1 MATTAT
7 PMATKRYPLHSA
19 NLLLLLAISSSAY
32 AVQNNLKQWDKNSA
46 TFQKAYMLLQQHGAS
61 LDVELFE
68 KHPAEYQAYLLGS
81 YSAQAQHYPL
91 AIEWLKRAYADVEK
105 LNEFTQ
111 QSVLYQLGY
120 SYAQL
125 GQLAESETWYRRAI
139 AKGSADACVNLG
151 ASYEQRQQYQQAEAQ
166 YLSCLPDNESALLY
180 LNLGTLYYNGLVK
193 QDKGLGGRYWRL
205 SAKLDPFDSD
215 IQYNLGVYYLN
226 TELDLDKARY
236 YFSQCSWQDAECAS
250 VLSHPLLIGRSA
262 EQAHWQALRQGSAVE
277 QRHRLEGRAKH
288 LLPMPVYFDDETA
301 EIMLQVQLN
310 DNGWQSITATT
321 QSREHLAKA
330 CTWLNRLIWVDTFS
344 GANAETYLKLNL
356 KLSQPQ
362 AILPIIWQYREM
374 RYQVSEQHGRWQ
386 CEVRVSAP
394 VSGAATTP

>member
-1 MATTAT
+1 MNGVKSRVAPKMVNTGFI
-7 PMATKRYPLHSA
+7 LHSA
-19 NLLLLLAISSSAY
+19 NLLLLLVISSSAY

-46 TFQKAYMLLQQHGAS
+46 TFQKAYTLLQQHGAS

-81 YSAQAQHYPL
+81 YSAQAYDYLL

-151 ASYEQRQQYQQAEAQ
+151 VMFETKKQFQQAEQ
-166 YLSCLPDNESALLY
+166 LYLSCLPDNESALLY

-193 QDKGLGGRYWRL
+193 QDQRLGGEYWQR
-205 SAKLDPFDSD
+205 SAKLEPFDSD

-226 TELDLDKARY
+226 TERDLDKARY

-262 EQAHWQALRQGSAVE
+262 EQAHWQALHQGSAVE
-277 QRHRLEGRAKH
+277 QRHLLQARAQH
-288 LLPMPVYFDDETA
+288 LLPEPAYFDDQTA
-301 EIMLQVQLN
+301 EIVLTTRWDGGGQ
-310 DNGWQSITATT
+310 WQSITATT
-321 QSREHLAKA
+321 TSPAQLEKA
-330 CTWLNRLIWVDTFS
+330 CGWLNRLIWVDTFS
-344 GANAETYLKLNL
+344 GANAETFLKLNV
-356 KLSQPQ
+356 KLNQSQ
-362 AILPIIWQYREM
+362 AILPISWQYREM
-374 RYQVSEQHGRWQ
+374 RYQVSEQNGRWQ
-386 CEVRVSAP
+386 CEVVHRP
-394 VSGAATTP
+394 R

>member
-7 PMATKRYPLHSA
+7 PMATKRVPLHSA

-32 AVQNNLKQWDKNSA
+32 AVQNNIKQWDKNSA
-46 TFQKAYMLLQQHGAS
+46 TFQKAYTLLQQHGAS

-81 YSAQAQHYPL
+81 YSVQAHDYLL

-151 ASYEQRQQYQQAEAQ
+151 VMFETKKQFQQAEQ
-166 YLSCLPDNESALLY
+166 LYLSCLPDNESALLY

-193 QDKGLGGRYWRL
+193 QDHRLGGEYWQR
-205 SAKLDPFDSD
+205 SAKLEPFDSD

-226 TELDLDKARY
+226 TERDLDKARY
-236 YFSQCSWQDAECAS
+236 YFSQCSWKDAECAS

-277 QRHRLEGRAKH
+277 QRHRLEDRAKH

-321 QSREHLAKA
+321 QSLHLVKSSDLGRYLLRRKRRNLFKTQPTTSHFAHFLAIPRNEVSSERAKWPLA
-330 CTWLNRLIWVDTFS
+330 V
-344 GANAETYLKLNL
+344 
-356 KLSQPQ
+356 
-362 AILPIIWQYREM
+362 
-374 RYQVSEQHGRWQ
+374 
-386 CEVRVSAP
+386 
-394 VSGAATTP
+394 

>member
-7 PMATKRYPLHSA
+7 PMVTKRVPLHSA
-19 NLLLLLAISSSAY
+19 NLLLLLAISGSAY

-46 TFQKAYMLLQQHGAS
+46 TFQKAYTLLQQHGAS

-81 YSAQAQHYPL
+81 YSVQAHDSLL
-91 AIEWLKRAYADVEK
+91 AIEWLKRAYEAVEK

-125 GQLAESETWYRRAI
+125 GQLVESETWYRRAI

-151 ASYEQRQQYQQAEAQ
+151 VMFETKKQFQQAEQ
-166 YLSCLPDNESALLY
+166 LYLSCLPDNESALLY

-193 QDKGLGGRYWRL
+193 QDQRLGGEYWQR
-205 SAKLDPFDSD
+205 SAKLEPFDSD

-226 TELDLDKARY
+226 TERDLDKARY

-277 QRHRLEGRAKH
+277 QRHRLEDRAKH

-321 QSREHLAKA
+321 QSRGHLEKA

-344 GANAETYLKLNL
+344 GANAETYLKLN
-356 KLSQPQ
+356 QPQ
-362 AILPIIWQYREM
+362 TILPISWQYREM
-374 RYQVSEQHGRWQ
+374 RYQVSEQNGRWQ
-386 CEVRVSAP
+386 CEVVHRP
-394 VSGAATTP
+394 R